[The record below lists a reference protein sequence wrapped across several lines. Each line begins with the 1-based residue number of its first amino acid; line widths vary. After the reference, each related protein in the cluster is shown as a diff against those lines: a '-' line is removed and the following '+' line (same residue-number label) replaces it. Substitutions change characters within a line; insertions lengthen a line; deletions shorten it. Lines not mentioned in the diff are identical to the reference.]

1 MYEIC
6 VISYNND
13 EKIIM
18 LDYSILKS
26 LYTPNDFMG
35 TKEIV
40 DTLDLEVSALAQQER
55 EILRDQA
62 IYDET
67 TIKQQARTQ
76 TLLVLKIVIFSIG
89 VMINFCF
96 LLKLTRKFQHRIRS
110 LI

>member
-35 TKEIV
+35 TREIV
-40 DTLDLEVSALAQQER
+40 NTLDLEVSALAQQER
-55 EILRDQA
+55 EILRGQA

-76 TLLVLKIVIFSIG
+76 TLLILKIVIFSVG

-96 LLKLTRKFQHRIRS
+96 LLKLTRKFHHRIRS

>member
-1 MYEIC
+1 VYEIC

>member
-1 MYEIC
+1 
-6 VISYNND
+6 
-13 EKIIM
+13 M

-55 EILRDQA
+55 EILRNQA

-67 TIKQQARTQ
+67 TIKHQARTQ

>member
-1 MYEIC
+1 
-6 VISYNND
+6 
-13 EKIIM
+13 M

-26 LYTPNDFMG
+26 LYIHNDFMG
-35 TKEIV
+35 TREIV

-67 TIKQQARTQ
+67 TIMQQARTQ

>member
-1 MYEIC
+1 VYEIC

-18 LDYSILKS
+18 LDYRILKS
-26 LYTPNDFMG
+26 LYTPNDLMG
-35 TKEIV
+35 TRKII
-40 DTLDLEVSALAQQER
+40 DTLDFKLSELAQQER

-89 VMINFCF
+89 FMINFCF
-96 LLKLTRKFQHRIRS
+96 LLKLTRKFQYRIRS

>member
-1 MYEIC
+1 VYEIC

-18 LDYSILKS
+18 LDYRILKS
-26 LYTPNDFMG
+26 LYTPNDFKG
-35 TKEIV
+35 TREII
-40 DTLDLEVSALAQQER
+40 DTLDLKVSALAQQER
-55 EILRDQA
+55 EIIRDQA

-67 TIKQQARTQ
+67 TLKQQARTQ
-76 TLLVLKIVIFSIG
+76 TLLVLKIVIFGIG
-89 VMINFCF
+89 FIINFCF